1 MSAFAVSVGDT
12 ATEVLAAD
20 SINREVF
27 LYVNSNSTV
36 YLGDSADVTVSTG
49 FPVVK
54 HTAPIRGTLGPG
66 APLYAICDT
75 GVTVDL
81 RVWAAVD

>member
-12 ATEVLAAD
+12 ATQVLVAD
-20 SINREVF
+20 SINREVS
-27 LYVNSNSTV
+27 LYVNGNSTV

-49 FPVVK
+49 FPIVK
-54 HTAPIRGTLGPG
+54 HTAPIRKTLGPG
-66 APLYAICDT
+66 APLYAICNT

>member
-1 MSAFAVSVGDT
+1 MSAFAVEVDDT
-12 ATEVLAAD
+12 ATLVLAAD

-36 YLGDSADVTVSTG
+36 YLGDSADVSVAEG

-66 APLYAICDT
+66 APLYAICET

>member
-1 MSAFAVSVGDT
+1 MNAFAVEVTDS
-12 ATEVLAAD
+12 ATLVLAAD

-27 LYVNSNSTV
+27 LYVNSNDSL
-36 YLGDSADVTVSTG
+36 YIGDSADVTVAEG

-54 HTAPIRGTLGPG
+54 HTAPIAVTLGPG
-66 APLYAICDT
+66 TPLYAICDT

>member
-1 MSAFAVSVGDT
+1 MSAFAVEITDT
-12 ATEVLAAD
+12 ATLVLAAD

-27 LYVNSNSTV
+27 VYVNSNSTV
-36 YLGDSADVTVSTG
+36 YLGDSADVSVAEG

-66 APLYAICDT
+66 APLYAICDPS
-75 GVTVDL
+75 VTVDL